1 MFDVVII
8 GNGPAGL
15 SAAVYAKRAMLET
28 VVIGKQAFLGGQI
41 VNSEQVD
48 NYLGLPGTKGFDLVM
63 KFMSHAEELGV
74 IFREGM
80 VTNVVDNGEYK
91 TVELEQGEP
100 LETKT
105 VLVASGAKYRLLGIE
120 GEAEYAGAGVSY
132 CATCDGAFHRGKDVA
147 VIGGG
152 DVALGDAVYLSK
164 GCRNVYL
171 IHRRNEFRGTKV
183 LQERVREAENI
194 EFLPFYE
201 VQEIHGGDVVEKITL
216 RHNQTGEEKTLEVSG
231 VFIAVGM
238 EPQTGFVK
246 GVVPMDK
253 AGYIIAD
260 ETGVTGTKGIF
271 VAGDARTKKLRQV
284 ATAVSDGANA
294 VISIEEF
301 LTGSLN

>member
-15 SAAVYAKRAMLET
+15 SAAIYARRALLET

-48 NYLGLPGTKGFDLVM
+48 NYLGLPGTKGFDLAM
-63 KFMSHAEELGV
+63 KFMSHADELGV
-74 IFREGM
+74 IFREGL
-80 VTNVVDNGEYK
+80 VTKIVDNGEYK

-105 VLVASGAKYRLLGIE
+105 VLVASGTKYRLLGVE
-120 GEAEYAGAGVSY
+120 GEEKFIGAGVSY
-132 CATCDGAFHRGKDVA
+132 CATCDGAFCRGKDVA

-152 DVALGDAVYLSK
+152 DVALGDALYLSK
-164 GCRNVYL
+164 GCRKVYL
-171 IHRRNEFRGTKV
+171 IHRRDEFRGTKF
-183 LQERVREAENI
+183 LQESVRQAENI

-201 VQEIHGGDVVEKITL
+201 VREIHGDDVVEKITIH
-216 RHNQTGEEKTLEVSG
+216 HNRTGEEKTLEVSG
-231 VFIAVGM
+231 IFIAIGM
-238 EPQTGFVK
+238 NPQTGFIK
-246 GVVPMDK
+246 DVVPMDK
-253 AGYIIAD
+253 AGYVIAD

-301 LTGSLN
+301 LTESLA